1 MATQK
6 YRDDSHRLLAQARAE
21 LDAGELRQASE
32 KGWGAAALII
42 KAIAEQ
48 RGDWEHSRHRHFATA
63 AARLRSEMGNRD
75 IVRFFLSAESL
86 HINFYEDHWPP
97 SVISESL
104 DDVERL
110 LDLLDPLVRE

>member
-63 AARLRSEMGNRD
+63 AARPAVGNGQPRH
-75 IVRFFLSAESL
+75 SAL
-86 HINFYEDHWPP
+86 FPIRRVP
-97 SVISESL
+97 SHQ
-104 DDVERL
+104 L
-110 LDLLDPLVRE
+110 L